1 MSELHHCQTTSAKRR
16 CTDLLRRSASR
27 RAIAGSLL
35 LGLLASGWPGAAAE
49 AQSSSDMTRILNKL
63 SVAEARLRSARLSL
77 VPPLRTPA
85 QTASLSG
92 TGTPSADPT
101 PYGYGGTAGRYAP
114 YGAAAT
120 AGGGSSM
127 ASVNASADYAQLS
140 GMLARLDGTKRKLDR
155 VQQRLAARATT
166 RAAAPDGDLYSEAA
180 MARLVRDLDAMRGQ
194 LTALQGRL
202 RRNPSDPAAG
212 DLAAIQGQI
221 GMIGYWMDNTDGAL
235 KPRSG
240 RPFQRSATLAVPP
253 ARPLPKPAR
262 PASTRPA
269 SARTASTRAATAP
282 ALTAPDIAA
291 IRGQIGMTGLWLDAT
306 EAQIADDSRRAGRTR
321 GRSLGDKPRSALVLA
336 TPPASGRATPSPV
349 VVPLRAVPAM
359 TPPPR
364 KPTPPGSDEAETRD
378 ALLAD
383 LAATRYDTVRGL
395 EGSPVVTADEGTD
408 PPDAPRALVERL
420 HRVVLDVSRR
430 HAELGFQGRRERFR
444 EVLSDTFHF
453 AKMAE
458 FSVGS
463 YWKRMSGADKQK
475 AIDGFA
481 ELITAMFADRFDFW
495 FEQTFRT
502 VDEAEPTDDFRSVS
516 TQLVLPFLNEKYKFP
531 IRYVAREIEGR
542 WWLVDVLPPPGYSEV
557 WARRAE
563 YLAVLSRI
571 GVDGFLDRMAETVA
585 RYDART

>member
-1 MSELHHCQTTSAKRR
+1 MSELHCRQTHPASCHRTASLWGA
-16 CTDLLRRSASR
+16 ASR

-35 LGLLASGWPGAAAE
+35 LGLVASGWPGDRAV
-49 AQSSSDMTRILNKL
+49 AQSSSDMSRILNKL

-77 VPPLRTPA
+77 VPPLRATA

-92 TGTPSADPT
+92 AGTPSADPT
-101 PYGYGGTAGRYAP
+101 PYGYGGTTNRYAP

-155 VQQRLAARATT
+155 MQQRLAARATT
-166 RAAAPDGDLYSEAA
+166 RATGPDADPYSEAA

-202 RRNPSDPAAG
+202 RQNPSNAAAG

-221 GMIGYWMDNTDGAL
+221 GMIGYWMDNTDGSL
-235 KPRSG
+235 TPRSDG
-240 RPFQRSATLAVPP
+240 RVPVSASLAVPP

-262 PASTRPA
+262 TAGA
-269 SARTASTRAATAP
+269 GTASTGNAP
-282 ALTAPDIAA
+282 APDIAA

-306 EAQIADDSRRAGRTR
+306 EAQIADDSRRAGRSR
-321 GRSLGDKPRSALVLA
+321 GKSLNDKPRSALVLA
-336 TPPASGRATPSPV
+336 TPPASGRDTPSPV
-349 VVPLRAVPAM
+349 VVPLRAGPAIS
-359 TPPPR
+359 PPPR
-364 KPTPPGSDEAETRD
+364 KPVPPGGDEVETRD
-378 ALLAD
+378 ALLAE

-395 EGSPVVTADEGTD
+395 EPSPVVTADEGAD

-430 HAELGFQGRRERFR
+430 HAELGFQGRRDRFR

-458 FSVGS
+458 FSVGA
-463 YWKRMSGADKQK
+463 YWQRMSAGDKQK

-495 FEQTFRT
+495 YEQTFRT
-502 VDEAEPTDDFRSVS
+502 VDEAEPKDDYRSVS

-563 YLAVLSRI
+563 YLAVLGRI
-571 GVDGFLDRMAETVA
+571 GVNGFLDRMAETVA